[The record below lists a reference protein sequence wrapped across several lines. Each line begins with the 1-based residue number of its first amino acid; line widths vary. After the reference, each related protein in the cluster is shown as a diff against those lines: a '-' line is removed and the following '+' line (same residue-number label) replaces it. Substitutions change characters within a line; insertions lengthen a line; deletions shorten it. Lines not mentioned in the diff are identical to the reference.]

1 MEFRWDYLINGIFN
15 SELKVYYLALAT
27 AFVAAT
33 MALIFLIFKSVAT
46 LIMTMSAILI
56 LVVAMII
63 LGAAVYLDFIEGR
76 LDASYLHQIKRD

>member
-1 MEFRWDYLINGIFN
+1 MINGIFN

-56 LVVAMII
+56 VVVAMII

>member
-1 MEFRWDYLINGIFN
+1 MINGIFN

-56 LVVAMII
+56 VVVAMII

-76 LDASYLHQIKRD
+76 LDASYFHQIKRD

>member
-1 MEFRWDYLINGIFN
+1 MINGIFN

-56 LVVAMII
+56 VVVAMII

-76 LDASYLHQIKRD
+76 LDTSYLHQIKKD